1 MQAVNTSLT
10 LWTQRF
16 KDRAGRFIPQARAV
30 WARAVK
36 TLHDFAAVIVAAV
49 RARCI
54 RLVEA
59 MDAAQRAIH
68 DRIYER
74 RMAVRSF
81 FLVEPRNQHSDYTAQ
96 GRKVLAYWARHAHA
110 LAPLQ
115 TTDPMQMAK
124 AEGKRELFA
133 LIIADLFDDLPDFAR
148 LMAQEEARQLEE
160 IVRA

>member
-1 MQAVNTSLT
+1 MQYVNASLT
-10 LWTQRF
+10 SWTQRF
-16 KDRAGRFIPQARAV
+16 KDCAGRLIRQAQAITARA
-30 WARAVK
+30 AAA
-36 TLHDFAAVIVAAV
+36 THDFAAVALTAA
-49 RARCI
+49 RAFISQAKRI
-54 RLVEA
+54 
-59 MDAAQRAIH
+59 MDAAERALL

-81 FLVEPRNQHSDYTAQ
+81 FLENPRDPHSPYTAK

-115 TTDPMQMAK
+115 TTDPLTMAK

-160 IVRA
+160 IVPA